1 MSRVLPAISA
11 LGTTWLVEIFDQV
24 TEEQA
29 AVIYD
34 DCCLF
39 LFTFE
44 VNYSRFK
51 PDSIISTLN
60 RTKILDQP
68 DALTTS
74 LLTFGRNMYQET
86 NGVFNILVG
95 EALEHR
101 GYDANYS
108 LTPKSKEEPTPPSP
122 LEALIISRDK
132 ITLLG
137 GQIDLGGFAKGYA
150 IDLLAKRLKEQRG
163 LNYFLINGGGDMFA
177 TSDHCEP
184 ITIYLEHPTKPGSFV
199 AETTLKDQGFAA
211 SSSHKRKW
219 QVDGTEYSHIV
230 DTRSKDPK
238 RAAGKL
244 ATPPPAN
251 TLGIYTKAPTA
262 AEADTWATTLLINPN
277 SSTSPSIAICTF
289 NTTTKTQRRSP
300 NF

>member
-11 LGTTWLVEIFDQV
+11 LGTTWLVEIFDPI
-24 TEEQA
+24 TEEQTA
-29 AVIYD
+29 IIYD

-39 LFTFE
+39 LTDFE
-44 VNYSRFK
+44 ANYSRFK

-60 RTKILDQP
+60 RIKILNQP
-68 DALTTS
+68 DALTTA
-74 LLTFGRNMYQET
+74 LLTFGRNMYKET

-95 EALEHR
+95 ELLEHR

-122 LEALIISRDK
+122 LGALTITRDR
-132 ITLLG
+132 ITLSG

-150 IDLLAKRLKEQRG
+150 IDLLAKQLKEQQG
-163 LNYFLINGGGDMFA
+163 LNYFLINGGGDMYA
-177 TSDHCEP
+177 TSDHGEP
-184 ITIYLEHPTKPGSFV
+184 ITIYLEHPTEPGTYV

-211 SSSHKRKW
+211 SSTHKRKW
-219 QVDGTEYSHIV
+219 QVGGTEYSHIV

-238 RAAGKL
+238 RVVGKL
-244 ATPPPAN
+244 VTPPLPN
-251 TLGIYTKAPTA
+251 TLGIYTKAPIA
-262 AEADTWATTLLINPN
+262 AEADAWATTLLINPN
-277 SSTSPSIAICTF
+277 SPTPPNVAVCTF
-289 NTTTKTQRRSP
+289 NTTKPERRSS